1 MATVSNRSRYR
12 VTVSGQ
18 EAFGRDFPYSARDAV
33 RAYVDTLRTD
43 GHRPRVARTDDCYE
57 VRIRNKGFPELHTTV
72 ASPDAADTLI
82 KFIEGQRATGLYIDY
97 AKALKVTFADLLVRY
112 LREEAPRQKSFEMV
126 AYKINGLLEDAGLAR
141 VDPAGVL
148 RAHPAP
154 HPSLTV
160 RAPRRATGVT
170 VRTPTGN
177 LAWLHRPFAQLMP
190 TDINDY
196 IDERCQWVEPATVD
210 RELDIFSSVC
220 HLAMETWRIEVARS
234 PMDGVRRPRYY
245 NERDRRLR
253 GDEEARLLDAAYDE
267 DRRRS
272 IAQRLEELMADART
286 EAELAPT
293 VYQQKAIIREARER
307 FLPEAEAGYTHVP
320 LIEAFVQFQLMTA
333 ARRSET
339 LAVQWQHVDLDE
351 RTVFLPETKNG
362 RPRKLPVRAALVEL
376 LAALPR
382 TDARVFPL
390 TADHLRKIWTRLCA
404 AAGIEDLRMHDLR
417 HEAISRVADTGTMSL
432 VDLQAFSGHRDTRM
446 LLRYAHLCAKHLA
459 HRLDAA
465 FGATPTAHRGL
476 RRLPRGAALTL
487 TDLVRESAAAASGVD
502 ACALPA
508 NVVRFPGA
516 RQAAR

>member
-12 VTVSGQ
+12 VTVSGS
-18 EAFGRDFPYSARDAV
+18 AALGRDFPYSARDAV
-33 RAYVDTLRTD
+33 RSYVNTLRTD
-43 GHRPRVARTDDCYE
+43 GLKPHVARTDDCYE

-72 ASPDAADTLI
+72 ATEEAADKLI
-82 KFIEGQRATGLYIDY
+82 AFIEGQRAIGLYVDY

-126 AYKINGLLEDAGLAR
+126 AYKINGLLEDAGLPRQDLAEIVR
-141 VDPAGVL
+141 N
-148 RAHPAP
+148 HPAP
-154 HPSLTV
+154 HAAVKAMKL
-160 RAPRRATGVT
+160 RRPTGVT

-196 IDERCQWVEPATVD
+196 INERCQWVEPSTVD
-210 RELDIFSSVC
+210 RELDIFSTVC
-220 HLAMETWRIEVARS
+220 ALAMKTWRIEVARS

-245 NERDRRLR
+245 NERDRRLQ
-253 GDEEARLLDAAYDE
+253 GDEETRLLDAAYEE

-272 IAQRLEELMADART
+272 IGQRLEDLMVDART
-286 EAELAPT
+286 EAELAST
-293 VYQQKAIIREARER
+293 VYQQKAIIREARELL
-307 FLPEAEAGYTHVP
+307 LPEAEASYAHVP

-339 LAVQWQHVDLDE
+339 LGVRWQHVDLDA

-362 RPRKLPVRAALVEL
+362 RPRKLPVREGLAEV

-382 TDARVFPL
+382 TEARVFPL
-390 TADHLRKIWTRLCA
+390 TADHLRKIWARLCE
-404 AAGIEDLRMHDLR
+404 AAGITDLHMHDLR

-459 HRLDAA
+459 QRLDAA
-465 FGATPTAHRGL
+465 FNATPTVHRGV

-487 TDLVRESAAAASGVD
+487 TDLVRGSATGATGTD
-502 ACALPA
+502 AGTLSP
-508 NVVRFPGA
+508 NVVRFPGP
-516 RQAAR
+516 RAASM

>member
-1 MATVSNRSRYR
+1 MATVSNRSRYH
-12 VTVSGQ
+12 VTVSGD
-18 EAFGRDFPYSARDAV
+18 EALGRHFPYSARDAV
-33 RAYVDTLRTD
+33 RAYVVTLRAA
-43 GHRPRVARTDDCYE
+43 GHQPQVARTNDCYE

-72 ASPDAADTLI
+72 SSEDEAGALI
-82 KFIEGQRATGLYIDY
+82 AFIEGQRATHLYIDY
-97 AKALKVTFADLLVRY
+97 SKALKVTFADLLVRY
-112 LREEAPRQKSFEMV
+112 LREEAPRQKGFEMV
-126 AYKINGLLEDAGLAR
+126 AYKINGLLEDAGLPR
-141 VDPAGVL
+141 VDPAEVL

-160 RAPRRATGVT
+160 RAPRRATGAT

-177 LAWLHRPFAQLMP
+177 LAWLHRSFAQLMP

-196 IDERCQWVEPATVD
+196 IDERCQWVEASTVD

-220 HLAMETWRIEVARS
+220 TLATKTWRIEVARS

-245 NERDRRLR
+245 NERDRRLQ

-272 IAQRLEELMADART
+272 IALRLEALMTDART
-286 EAELAPT
+286 EAELAAT
-293 VYQQKAIIREARER
+293 VYQQKATIREARER
-307 FLPEAEAGYTHVP
+307 FLPEAEASYTHVP

-339 LAVQWQHVDLDE
+339 LSVRWSDVDLGE
-351 RTVFLPETKNG
+351 RTVYIAETKNG
-362 RPRKLPVRAALVEL
+362 RPRKLPVREGLAEL
-376 LAALPR
+376 LAALPH
-382 TDARVFPL
+382 TEARVFPV
-390 TADHLRKIWTRLCA
+390 TADHLRKIWSRLCA

-459 HRLDAA
+459 QRLDAA
-465 FGATPTAHRGL
+465 FGATPTVHRGL

-487 TDLVRESAAAASGVD
+487 TDLVCESAAAPAGV
-502 ACALPA
+502 APCALPP
-508 NVVRFPGA
+508 NVVRFPGPRIVSA
-516 RQAAR
+516 